1 MSWWRGSTC
10 CPGPSCR
17 RGLAVTQRIPAG
29 HKVATRPI
37 PLGEPVRKFD
47 QIIGFATTDI
57 APGEHIH
64 VHNCG
69 MREFARDYAVGQ
81 DVRPTPM
88 VPEAERR
95 VVRRLRARQRQ
106 GRHAQLYRHPVDGEL
121 LGLGL
126 QVHRRALPGRGAGA
140 VPERRRRGRDHPR
153 HRLRHGRPRRGLRHP
168 AAHAVGLRGAPEL
181 RLDPDD
187 RAGLRGDAALLHEGG
202 LRHPVGADASAP

>member
-1 MSWWRGSTC
+1 M
-10 CPGPSCR
+10 
-17 RGLAVTQRIPAG
+17 AVTQRIPAG

-37 PLGEPVRKFD
+37 PLGEPIRKFD

-88 VPEAERR
+88 VPRAERR

-121 LGLGL
+121 LGLGRRKFIADA
-126 QVHRRALPGRGAGA
+126 VHR
-140 VPERRRRGRDHPR
+140 PR
-153 HRLRHGRPRRGLRHP
+153 CWRSTRTSTASSRSPTAP
-168 AAHAVGLRGAPEL
+168 AAAWPSSGEGY
-181 RLDPDD
+181 
-187 RAGLRGDAALLHEGG
+187 AALQRTLWGYAAHPNFAAILMIG
-202 LRHPVGADASAP
+202 LGCEVMQIVRS